1 MASVLP
7 TFFQYT
13 VDLRLC
19 EFRFVCQQCGAFETI
34 PFESEAGDKI
44 LVELLEFYEAGGTLF
59 KIEHDGQHMQVIPVP
74 FSVVVEATLGMEI
87 W

>member
-1 MASVLP
+1 MARLLP

-19 EFRFVCQQCGAFETI
+19 EFRYVCQQCGAFETI
-34 PFESEAGDKI
+34 PFDSQAGDKI

-59 KIEHDGQHMQVIPVP
+59 TIEHDGKKLTVVPVP
-74 FSVVVEATLGMEI
+74 LPDITASVLGMHI

>member
-1 MASVLP
+1 MTRILP

-19 EFRFVCQQCGAFETI
+19 EFRYVCQQCHAFETI
-34 PFESEAGDKI
+34 PFESVAGDKI
-44 LVELLEFYEAGGTLF
+44 LVELLDFYEAGGTLF
-59 KIEHDGQHMQVIPVP
+59 TIEADGKKMTVKPVP
-74 FSVVVEATLGMEI
+74 MADVISSVLGMHI